1 MLTQWIWMW
10 VTPTIIVQET
20 NHFSLLSH
28 RVTLAGLKQ
37 HFHLHTLLMPKALAD
52 KSYWYQ
58 NSLTI
63 FGLSP
68 FRVCLD
74 QGHFVFSKAKA
85 SLFRRLLTWK
95 ELRVNWMK
103 SRIYLGNPSTW
114 SSVMKEKRIS
124 WTPNKGMRT
133 SVDLANLQIAIKYV
147 SWKPPWEQATFPAL
161 LCILYCSSNGTDK

>member
-1 MLTQWIWMW
+1 M
-10 VTPTIIVQET
+10 PET

-37 HFHLHTLLMPKALAD
+37 HFHLHTLLMPKPINPTD
-52 KSYWYQ
+52 NQS
-58 NSLTI
+58 SLSL
-63 FGLSP
+63 FGLSQ
-68 FRVCLD
+68 FRVCIL
-74 QGHFVFSKAKA
+74 FSPKPKA
-85 SLFRRLLTWK
+85 SLFRCLLTWK

-103 SRIYLGNPSTW
+103 SRIYRGNPSTW

-133 SVDLANLQIAIKYV
+133 SVDLANLQIAIKCV

-161 LCILYCSSNGTDK
+161 LCFVYCSSNGIDKQLIFPFVSLATRWMP